1 MTHYLDRLRCAGP
14 HFDLA
19 TGERDDTGDFLSLA
33 EVYRGRD
40 GALKRYAC
48 HVAEVIGTEEPRV
61 AASTLHLGTVARL
74 ASLALGSAALG
85 GAVPDLRP
93 EALRWRAPGGVV
105 QLWLPELRELPAE
118 RGLSENVRQVFAAH
132 LTQLDAAVH
141 RLWKLSPQVMRGNAG
156 SAVAGAVRV
165 LGREYP
171 EAGRRAARLAA
182 TLLPRE
188 PLAGAG
194 EFALNDETL
203 AFARNNCCLY
213 YRVRGAGTCGDCVLR
228 ERRSTREPA
237 A

>member
-1 MTHYLDRLRCAGP
+1 MTHYLDRLRCVGP
-14 HFDLA
+14 HFDLR
-19 TGERDDTGDFLSLA
+19 TGEHDDSGGFLPLA

-40 GALKRYAC
+40 GALERYAC
-48 HVAEVIGTEEPRV
+48 HVAQVIGTEEPRV

-74 ASLALGSAALG
+74 ASLTLGSAALG

-118 RGLSENVRQVFAAH
+118 RGLSENVRRLLTAH
-132 LTQLDAAVH
+132 LTQLDAVVH

-171 EAGRRAARLAA
+171 EAGRRAARLAEV
-182 TLLPRE
+182 LLTRE

-194 EFALNDETL
+194 ESTLSDETL
-203 AFARNNCCLY
+203 AFVRNNCCLY

-228 ERRSTREPA
+228 DRRRAREPVA
-237 A
+237 

>member
-1 MTHYLDRLRCAGP
+1 MTHYLAQLRHVGR
-14 HFDLA
+14 HFDVA
-19 TGERDDTGDFLSLA
+19 TGARDDARNFSPLA
-33 EVYRGRD
+33 EVYTGRD
-40 GALKRYAC
+40 GALERYAC

-61 AASTLHLGTVARL
+61 AASTLHLGLVARL
-74 ASLALGSAALG
+74 ASLTLGSAALG

-93 EALRWRAPGGVV
+93 EALHWRAPGGVV
-105 QLWLPELRELPAE
+105 HLWLPELRELPAE
-118 RGLSENVRQVFAAH
+118 KGLSENVRQTFAAH
-132 LTQLDAAVH
+132 LVQLDAVVH

-194 EFALNDETL
+194 EFSLSGETL
-203 AFARNNCCLY
+203 AFVRNNCCLY

-228 ERRSTREPA
+228 DHRRTREPA